1 MTISWFFA
9 KLNNYRDPL
18 TTYYTTV
25 LILSGAVWFLYPSL
39 REKCPCLQFFWSTF
53 SHIRTE
59 YEEIRQDWIQQR
71 TIEDCSIPLSMVLN
85 LNQTP
90 LKYVPVASQT
100 LSQKGAK
107 HISIYGVAFK
117 KAITAKFG
125 NTNKFLL
132 MYLIYG
138 VKIQRS
144 YPNFAFSGLFSL
156 SCNLKHFSN
165 NQELLTLIEEI
176 IIRYLEK
183 EWEKLKLESNHWRLL
198 IIDVFSGQ
206 MTDPVLAKLKENYIK
221 LVRVPTNMTDF
232 STLDLT
238 VNGST

>member
-1 MTISWFFA
+1 
-9 KLNNYRDPL
+9 
-18 TTYYTTV
+18 
-25 LILSGAVWFLYPSL
+25 
-39 REKCPCLQFFWSTF
+39 
-53 SHIRTE
+53 
-59 YEEIRQDWIQQR
+59 
-71 TIEDCSIPLSMVLN
+71 MVLN

-100 LSQKGAK
+100 LSQK
-107 HISIYGVAFK
+107 HISIYGVAYR

-138 VKIQRS
+138 VKIQGS

-183 EWEKLKLESNHWRLL
+183 E
-198 IIDVFSGQ
+198 
-206 MTDPVLAKLKENYIK
+206 
-221 LVRVPTNMTDF
+221 
-232 STLDLT
+232 
-238 VNGST
+238 